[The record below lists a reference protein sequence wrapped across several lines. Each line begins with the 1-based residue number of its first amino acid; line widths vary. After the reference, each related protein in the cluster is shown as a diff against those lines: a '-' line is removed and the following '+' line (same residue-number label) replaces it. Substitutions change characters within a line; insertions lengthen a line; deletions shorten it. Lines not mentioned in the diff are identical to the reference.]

1 MKIEIFGPGCPRCY
15 QLEKC
20 VKDAISELKIIADV
34 EKISDI
40 TKIVDAGIM
49 HTPGLRING
58 KMKSTGRIP
67 KVEEIKK
74 WIAEEK

>member
-1 MKIEIFGPGCPRCY
+1 MKIEIFGPGCPRCH

-20 VKDAISELKIIADV
+20 VKDAISKLNVPADV

-40 TKIVDAGIM
+40 AKIVDAGIM

-67 KVEEIKK
+67 QQEEIMK
-74 WIAEEK
+74 WISEEK

>member
-1 MKIEIFGPGCPRCY
+1 MKIEIFGPGCPRCH

-20 VKDAISELKIIADV
+20 VKDAIAELNIPADV

-49 HTPGLRING
+49 HAPALRING

-67 KVEEIKK
+67 KLEEIKK

>member
-15 QLEKC
+15 QLEKA
-20 VKDAISELKIIADV
+20 VRDTISELNIAADV

-58 KMKSTGRIP
+58 KMKSSGRIP
-67 KVEEIKK
+67 KTEEIKR

>member
-1 MKIEIFGPGCPRCY
+1 MKIEVFGPGCPRCH

-20 VKDAISELKIIADV
+20 VKDAISELNISADV

-40 TKIVDAGIM
+40 AKIVEAGIM
-49 HTPGLRING
+49 QTPGLRING

-67 KVEEIKK
+67 DKEEVKK
-74 WIAEEK
+74 WLSEEK